1 VLTGHD
7 TVPVRSTE
15 RFFKV
20 QALSCA
26 WMAVSRWRIAVRL
39 LGGGV
44 GGIRILMI
52 PYCAV
57 HTLPPY
63 RTVPYSERRVV
74 LNFVQPLPGLN
85 KGEPNRNRAILC
97 QWSTAWFSLASS

>member
-1 VLTGHD
+1 MLTGHD

-26 WMAVSRWRIAVRL
+26 WMAVSGWRIAVRL
-39 LGGGV
+39 LGGGA
-44 GGIRILMI
+44 GWIRILMI

-57 HTLPPY
+57 HTVLCHPIVPY
-63 RTVPYSERRVV
+63 R
-74 LNFVQPLPGLN
+74 
-85 KGEPNRNRAILC
+85 ILSAEWC
-97 QWSTAWFSLASS
+97 

>member
-1 VLTGHD
+1 MLTGHD

-26 WMAVSRWRIAVRL
+26 WMAVSGWRIAVRL
-39 LGGGV
+39 LGGGA
-44 GGIRILMI
+44 GWIRILMI

-74 LNFVQPLPGLN
+74 LNFVQPLP
-85 KGEPNRNRAILC
+85 PV
-97 QWSTAWFSLASS
+97 